1 MEQLT
6 IALGIMAGMIFFI
19 YGVYFASILRGR
31 PQVLEMEMLTAFVSW
46 LQEEKGS
53 ARVRLAGMLVASLT
67 LESVYFIL
75 AFLVL
80 LNPVMIILTL
90 ILAGEE
96 LLHILVVLNSSY
108 QYLRGRIGAER
119 IMNWIIERVSA
130 AFFFTHAFLVLVT
143 ILFY

>member
-1 MEQLT
+1 ML
-6 IALGIMAGMIFFI
+6 IALGIMAGMIFLI
-19 YGVYFASILRGR
+19 YGLYFSAILRGK
-31 PQVLEMEMLTAFVSW
+31 PQAWEMEMQAAFVSW
-46 LQEEKGS
+46 LHEAKGS
-53 ARVRLAGMLVASLT
+53 ARVRLVGMLAASLM
-67 LESVYFIL
+67 LEAVYFIL

-80 LNPVMIILTL
+80 QNPVMIILTL
-90 ILAGEE
+90 VLAGEE

-108 QYLRGRIGAER
+108 KYLRGRIGAER